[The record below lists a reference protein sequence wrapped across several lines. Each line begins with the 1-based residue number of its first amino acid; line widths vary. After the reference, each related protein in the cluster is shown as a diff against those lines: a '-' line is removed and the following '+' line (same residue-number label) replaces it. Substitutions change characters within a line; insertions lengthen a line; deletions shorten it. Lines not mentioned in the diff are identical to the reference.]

1 MLEHRNSRLS
11 SCWSNQIP
19 LVRNLNS
26 IVKVL
31 SVTPPTPELDITTGP
46 SLASGGFKISGG
58 VEKYKVG
65 GLNIKLDISFYSVT
79 PHPAP

>member
-19 LVRNLNS
+19 LVRNLNF
-26 IVKVL
+26 VLKVL

-46 SLASGGFKISGG
+46 SLASGREVWEILPSARYLLPSHFISGH
-58 VEKYKVG
+58 VP
-65 GLNIKLDISFYSVT
+65 L
-79 PHPAP
+79 